1 MMSLPK
7 SIKSNNLMREASY
20 SNSVLQAFIQLEC
33 FQEWIKY
40 LNNNNSINHPC
51 FNTTLTK
58 DLYLLFCCIANGNSL
73 DSSKIILDYDSKS
86 AEFYKKDISKDPY
99 HFIFYFLNILHLE
112 NNIMPNP
119 NFNLNQY
126 HQLIINNARN
136 DNQVFQLFI
145 NYFNQTNNSF
155 ISNNF
160 YNIQKF
166 FVSCNNC
173 SCMMYSYDIMPILKF
188 NCDELIMKRNQSDP
202 LKIMKRLS
210 LTDCFEVSL
219 WPRKIRCRLC
229 NSLFGNETKKMYA
242 ASNVLIIAFKR
253 NCHSYNFRNDVKFYY
268 KIDISKYI
276 INQNSENKIF
286 KLKAVVACY
295 DYNKYL
301 VDVFINGSWYR
312 IVDWKSG
319 LDVKMINFNQLFE
332 YEPILLFYEIDY
344 QGKLYE
350 KMKKLQELQSFIN
363 AAQYLEMMRQN
374 FMFSNS
380 QQPNMGNNIDSTKV
394 GFNLK
399 FLVIPQNWNHD
410 ENDSF
415 PICPQVTP
423 DSTLKY
429 AIEKFYTK
437 LIKKKEAI
445 IKFTYNNDIELNPNS
460 EQKLIDLNI
469 NENTTIYAIKSP
481 DFDKLDLDKC

>member
-1 MMSLPK
+1 MSLPK
-7 SIKSNNLMREASY
+7 SIKSYNLMREASY

-40 LNNNNSINHPC
+40 LNNTNYINQPY

-58 DLYLLFCCIANGNSL
+58 DLYLLFCCIGNGNCL

-86 AEFYKKDISKDPY
+86 AEFYKKEISKDPY
-99 HFIFYFLNILHLE
+99 HFIYSFLNILHTE

-126 HQLIINNARN
+126 HQSLIANARI
-136 DNQVFQLFI
+136 DNQVFQLFS
-145 NYFNQTNNSF
+145 NYFSQTNNSF

-166 FVSCNNC
+166 FVNCNNC
-173 SCMMYSYDIMPILKF
+173 QVMMYSYDIMPILKF
-188 NCDELIMKRNQSDP
+188 DYDELIMKRNQNNP

-210 LTDCFEVSL
+210 LTDCFEISL
-219 WPRKIRCRLC
+219 WPKQIKCRFC
-229 NSLFGNETKKMYA
+229 NNFCGNEAKKMYS

-253 NCHSYNFRNDVKFYY
+253 SCHSYNYRNDVKFYPEM
-268 KIDISKYI
+268 DISKYI

-295 DYNKYL
+295 DTNKYL
-301 VDVFINGSWYR
+301 VDVLINGCFYR

-319 LDVKMINFNQLFE
+319 LDVKALNVNQIFE
-332 YEPILLFYEIDY
+332 YEPILLFYETDY

-350 KMKKLQELQSFIN
+350 KMRKLQEIQTFIN
-363 AAQYLEMMRQN
+363 MAQFINMMKQN
-374 FMFSNS
+374 LAFSNS
-380 QQPNMGNNIDSTKV
+380 QSPNMGNDIDSNKI

-415 PICPQVTP
+415 PINPQVTS
-423 DSTLKY
+423 DSTIKY
-429 AIEKFYTK
+429 AIERFYTK

-445 IKFTYNNDIELNPNS
+445 IKFTYNNDIELDPNS
-460 EQKLIDLNI
+460 EQKLSDLNI
-469 NENTTIYAIKSP
+469 DKDTIIYALKSP
-481 DFDKLDLDKC
+481 DFDNLDLENN